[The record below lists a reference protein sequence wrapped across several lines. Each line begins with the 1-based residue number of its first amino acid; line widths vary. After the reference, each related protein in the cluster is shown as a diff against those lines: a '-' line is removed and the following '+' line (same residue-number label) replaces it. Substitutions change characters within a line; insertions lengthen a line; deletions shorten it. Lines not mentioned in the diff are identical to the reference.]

1 MILQSL
7 LYHHHHLDHSI
18 IIAIS
23 NYDNLKRVHHA
34 RDNLSKVISQVEF
47 FAKVPERVSHL
58 RELVDNHPSKLKEV
72 FVEAVKLESLRA
84 GLMKEIG
91 VQSRRKSSL
100 G

>member
-1 MILQSL
+1 
-7 LYHHHHLDHSI
+7 
-18 IIAIS
+18 
-23 NYDNLKRVHHA
+23 VHYA

-58 RELVDNHPSKLKEV
+58 TEMVNNNPSKLKEV

-91 VQSRRKSSL
+91 VQSRRKSSYGEGEREGGVYAL
-100 G
+100 SMY